1 VYSHLGVATLT
12 SLIAFGIIIGVDGL
26 TFLVPAVDKS
36 FVTTTEISNRT
47 EMDCD
52 QQTWWYFDRDCLSR
66 RGTPLKAGTVDE
78 VNNAPEQPLIEAQPA
93 DTIGTAGPMQ
103 QAGVTAP
110 EPETRRPVA
119 KHPTEVK
126 TQRHVQ
132 KKVAVR
138 TRRPTNEALNTVR
151 KFGHNLHDNP
161 ATAYA
166 ADGARRDVVRPTSAQ
181 DVYNYYY
188 YYYSIRRESPAA
200 SVREGW

>member
-1 VYSHLGVATLT
+1 MYSHLGGATLT

-36 FVTTTEISNRT
+36 FVTTTEIANRT

-66 RGTPLKAGTVDE
+66 RSTPLKAGMVDE

-110 EPETRRPVA
+110 EPEAQQPVA

-132 KKVAVR
+132 KKVAGR
-138 TRRPTNEALNTVR
+138 TTRPTNEALNAVR
-151 KFGHNLHDNP
+151 KFGDNLHDDP
-161 ATAYA
+161 VTAYA
-166 ADGARRDVVRPTSAQ
+166 ADGTRRGVIRPTSAQ
-181 DVYNYYY
+181 DVYYYR
-188 YYYSIRRESPAA
+188 YYYSIRRESPAPPA
-200 SVREGW
+200 REVW

>member
-1 VYSHLGVATLT
+1 MYSHLLVATYT

-78 VNNAPEQPLIEAQPA
+78 VNNAPEQPLIETLPA

-110 EPETRRPVA
+110 EPETQPPVT
-119 KHPTEVK
+119 PTEVK

-132 KKVAVR
+132 
-138 TRRPTNEALNTVR
+138 
-151 KFGHNLHDNP
+151 
-161 ATAYA
+161 
-166 ADGARRDVVRPTSAQ
+166 
-181 DVYNYYY
+181 
-188 YYYSIRRESPAA
+188 
-200 SVREGW
+200 